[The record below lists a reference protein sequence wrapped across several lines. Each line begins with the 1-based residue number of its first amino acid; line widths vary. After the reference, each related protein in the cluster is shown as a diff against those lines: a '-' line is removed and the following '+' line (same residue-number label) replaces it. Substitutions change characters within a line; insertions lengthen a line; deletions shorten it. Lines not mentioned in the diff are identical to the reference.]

1 MPLRILTLMRNYILA
16 YVSNL
21 ITQLKME
28 HAYEN
33 MYFHSSEQKRSI
45 NLPMDILLL
54 VRGRSQCCANMY
66 SIKFYSTKPTMV
78 NGAEVI
84 CQQKAQEGF

>member
-33 MYFHSSEQKRSI
+33 MYFHSSEQTRSI
-45 NLPMDILLL
+45 YLPMGIL
-54 VRGRSQCCANMY
+54 
-66 SIKFYSTKPTMV
+66 
-78 NGAEVI
+78 
-84 CQQKAQEGF
+84 